1 MAVKHNTRAHA
12 SMSAS
17 SSARWL
23 NCPPSALLNAA
34 VPDVTTDYAREGTC
48 AHELAEFKVN
58 RLLGIDGDDP
68 SDKLEFFD
76 QEMQDCTDEYAQYIA
91 EIIGKLSESV

>member
-1 MAVKHNTRAHA
+1 LAVKHNTRAHA
-12 SMSAS
+12 SLSAS

-48 AHELAEFKVN
+48 AHELAEYKVN
-58 RLLGIDGDDP
+58 RLLGG
-68 SDKLEFFD
+68 KKKFD
-76 QEMQDCTDEYAQYIA
+76 
-91 EIIGKLSESV
+91 EILGELTYKPQGMEPRK